1 MKMKIIQSLFFF
13 CSTSIV
19 FAQQS
24 VLSIRATTPSALSL
38 DSNTLFVATE
48 NLIKSYNPATGAD
61 LSADFVGHS
70 APINSILVLD
80 SLLYSCGQDGTIR
93 QWDIPSRKLVKVFNG
108 HRDEVWQVVVDVET
122 NTLFSGGGDNTIR
135 VFDVKTGA
143 LLKTIENA
151 HYQRVAS
158 LALTKDFLY
167 TGGFDNLAKEWSR
180 ASWTVSRSFTGH
192 IQGIW
197 SIAVQN
203 GFLYTAS
210 DDNLIKRWD
219 LSTGK
224 DIHSFAGHVSHLKC
238 LKVLGS
244 NMFSGGY
251 DYKVMHWNIDS
262 GELLRTYQ
270 EQYSYIS
277 SIAVNVSG
285 GALFAAS
292 ADNSVKKWS
301 VQLVPLNSTT
311 SATAATGGTGSSSG
325 TGATGSS
332 TNSAVSSTSLASV
345 AGLVVGIFSY
355 VF

>member
-1 MKMKIIQSLFFF
+1 MKIAIVQSLFFF
-13 CSTSIV
+13 CSSV

-24 VLSIRATTPSALSL
+24 VLSITANQPSALSL

-48 NLIKSYNPATGAD
+48 NLIKSYNPATGSD

-80 SLLYSCGQDGTIR
+80 GQLFSCGQDGTIR
-93 QWDIPSRKLVKVFNG
+93 QWDIASRKLVKVFSGN
-108 HRDEVWQVVVDVET
+108 RDEVWQVVVDVEG
-122 NTLFSGGGDNTIR
+122 NALLSGGGDNTIR
-135 VFDVKTGA
+135 IFDLKTGA
-143 LLKTIENA
+143 LQKTIENA

-180 ASWTVSRSFTGH
+180 TTWTVTRTFTGH

-224 DIHSFAGHVSHLKC
+224 DIRSFAGHVSHLKC
-238 LKVLGS
+238 VKVLGS

-251 DYKVMHWNIDS
+251 DYKVIHWNIDS
-262 GELLRTYQ
+262 GELIRTYQ

-277 SIAVNVSG
+277 SIAVNATG

-311 SATAATGGTGSSSG
+311 TSTTATGGTGSSSG
-325 TGATGSS
+325 TGVTGSNK
-332 TNSAVSSTSLASV
+332 NSAVSSTSLASV
-345 AGLVVGIFSY
+345 FGSFIVIVLY
-355 VF
+355 VA